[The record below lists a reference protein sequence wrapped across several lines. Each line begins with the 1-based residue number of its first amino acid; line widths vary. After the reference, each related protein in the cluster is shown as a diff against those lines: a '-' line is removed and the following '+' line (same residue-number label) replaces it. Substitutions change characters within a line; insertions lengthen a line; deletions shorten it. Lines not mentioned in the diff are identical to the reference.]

1 MDKYLSALKVAK
13 SVYEKLVKAGNDTAR
28 DWFDTFTS
36 GICEVII
43 QDDTITGDQFGD
55 FLEIKNSIIKQPKRP
70 KKGVRA

>member
-1 MDKYLSALKVAK
+1 MEKYLAVLKVAK
-13 SVYEKLVKAGNDTAR
+13 SVYEKLVIAGNDTAR

-55 FLEIKNSIIKQPKRP
+55 FLENKKFNS
-70 KKGVRA
+70 